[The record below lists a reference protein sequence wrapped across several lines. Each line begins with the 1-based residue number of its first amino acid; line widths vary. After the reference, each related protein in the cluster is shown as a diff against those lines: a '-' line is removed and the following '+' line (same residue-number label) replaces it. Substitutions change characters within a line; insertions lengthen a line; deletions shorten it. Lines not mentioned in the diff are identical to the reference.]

1 MRHGVVIA
9 ALFLIGCGP
18 PTDPTPNRMAAGSAG
33 YPAGPYGYAQG
44 SVMAN
49 LAFIGKDS
57 PTPTD
62 YSTLPMKPLA
72 LGDLRADG
80 TKLIL
85 IEGAARWCTYC
96 NEDQPAMQQIEAD
109 YGPRGVEVLEILA
122 EGGYGIT
129 ATENDINRWAAAHQ
143 LSGPIV
149 IDPERQLDKYADVS
163 AYPLY
168 MVLRASTMTI
178 EYMMTGGMASAPVQ
192 PVLDMLLAQ

>member
-1 MRHGVVIA
+1 
-9 ALFLIGCGP
+9 
-18 PTDPTPNRMAAGSAG
+18 
-33 YPAGPYGYAQG
+33 
-44 SVMAN
+44 
-49 LAFIGKDS
+49 
-57 PTPTD
+57 
-62 YSTLPMKPLA
+62 MKPLA
-72 LGDLRADG
+72 LSDLRADG

-96 NEDQPAMQQIEAD
+96 NQDQPMMQQIEAD
-109 YGPRGVEVLEILA
+109 YGPRGVKVLEILS

-129 ATENDINRWAAAHQ
+129 ATENDINRWAAAHS

-178 EYMMTGGMASAPVQ
+178 EYMMTGGMATYPAQ